1 MRWSTRSVLKE
12 DERRFTPWTI
22 YPFERRNSARYAPS
36 CPVAPVM
43 RATLRDDPAITA
55 AHLTLVRIPPQHKRL
70 AWAAKTLKVSS
81 NISLLQLPPR
91 AYDWRRSSNPKKIGC
106 AATAIGTPKSWLRS
120 IGTTISTSMTPH
132 VTILSQGLD
141 APRTIAELSQ

>member
-55 AHLTLVRIPPQHKRL
+55 AHLTLVRIPPQHKRPEVL
-70 AWAAKTLKVSS
+70 TKSAPAEKPAARGQK
-81 NISLLQLPPR
+81 
-91 AYDWRRSSNPKKIGC
+91 
-106 AATAIGTPKSWLRS
+106 AIAHP
-120 IGTTISTSMTPH
+120 TPH
-132 VTILSQGLD
+132 FDRQGEY
-141 APRTIAELSQ
+141 AGFTRAQVIYHHQYPTSKGPHH

>member
-55 AHLTLVRIPPQHKRL
+55 AHLTLIRIPPQHKGPKVLTKSAPAENRRP
-70 AWAAKTLKVSS
+70 AVRRPSRTLPLTSIARE
-81 NISLLQLPPR
+81 NTRDLR
-91 AYDWRRSSNPKKIGC
+91 GRR
-106 AATAIGTPKSWLRS
+106 
-120 IGTTISTSMTPH
+120 
-132 VTILSQGLD
+132 
-141 APRTIAELSQ
+141 